1 MSSDDQGAAPHDEDG
16 SSAADRTTVRKELEK
31 LRQLAR
37 GLTPADLRS
46 GVWLARLV
54 SASLDSYVREADA
67 GYFDVRYP
75 GLTTDE
81 IIRARIRQSSRY
93 ASLEGALSAG
103 AYTGAVA
110 ATLGSGGSASPLTL
124 PAAGASF
131 VLDLLFLSHLQLR
144 LAHDIA
150 VLRRVP
156 LDLSDPEDLWK
167 LVRVAFAIKA
177 GVAGRGAVGKGVPAL
192 VRPILAKIFSGGG
205 AAGTRSLSVVG
216 RHLLQRNLVKF
227 SVPAVGVPLSM
238 AVNRWSVTVCG
249 RHADHV
255 FSLEG
260 RIADAARRM
269 TECTSHHS
277 ELLWVLW
284 LVIKSD
290 ALVQENERLLLKQ
303 VTALVGD
310 VDAELAAISTLRSTL
325 DVTEQQVWAR
335 LSAATEDLEALYEAG
350 VTAAA
355 VDGRV
360 NVNELVTLQKLAGCC
375 GVPYAEQQVRK
386 TALGYS

>member
-1 MSSDDQGAAPHDEDG
+1 
-16 SSAADRTTVRKELEK
+16 
-31 LRQLAR
+31 
-37 GLTPADLRS
+37 
-46 GVWLARLV
+46 
-54 SASLDSYVREADA
+54 
-67 GYFDVRYP
+67 
-75 GLTTDE
+75 
-81 IIRARIRQSSRY
+81 
-93 ASLEGALSAG
+93 
-103 AYTGAVA
+103 
-110 ATLGSGGSASPLTL
+110 
-124 PAAGASF
+124 
-131 VLDLLFLSHLQLR
+131 
-144 LAHDIA
+144 
-150 VLRRVP
+150 VLRGVP
-156 LDLSDPEDLWK
+156 LDLADPEDLWK
-167 LVRVAFAIKA
+167 LVRVAFAIRA

-192 VRPILAKIFSGGG
+192 VRPVLVKIFSGG

-216 RHLLQRNLVKF
+216 RLLLQRNLVKF

-238 AVNRWSVTVCG
+238 AVNRWSVTVAG
-249 RHADHV
+249 RHADEV

-269 TECTSHHS
+269 TERTSHHS

-290 ALVQENERLLLKQ
+290 ALVHENERLLLKQ

-310 VDAELAAISTLRSTL
+310 VDTELAAISTLRSTL

-350 VTAAA
+350 VVAAA

-360 NVNELVTLQKLAGCC
+360 NVNELTTLRKLAGCC
-375 GVPYAEQQVRK
+375 GVPYAEQQVRR

>member
-1 MSSDDQGAAPHDEDG
+1 MSNDDPGAAPHDDDG
-16 SSAADRTTVRKELEK
+16 LSAADHTTVREELER
-31 LRQLAR
+31 LRRLAR

-54 SASLDSYVREADA
+54 SASLGSYVRETDA

-75 GLTTDE
+75 DLTTDE
-81 IIRARIRQSSRY
+81 IIRARIQQASRY

-110 ATLGSGGSASPLTL
+110 ATIGSAGGASPLTL
-124 PAAGASF
+124 PAAAASF
-131 VLDLLFLSHLQLR
+131 VTDLLFLSHLQLR
-144 LAHDIA
+144 LAHDVA
-150 VLRRVP
+150 VLRGVP
-156 LDLSDPEDLWK
+156 LDLADPEDLWK
-167 LVRVAFAIKA
+167 LVRVAFAIRA

-192 VRPILAKIFSGGG
+192 VRPVLVKIFSGG

-216 RHLLQRNLVKF
+216 RLLLQRNLVKF

-238 AVNRWSVTVCG
+238 AVNRWSVTVAG
-249 RHADHV
+249 RHADEV

-269 TECTSHHS
+269 TERTSHHS

-290 ALVQENERLLLKQ
+290 ALVHENERLLLKQ

-310 VDAELAAISTLRSTL
+310 VDTELAAISTLRSTL

-350 VTAAA
+350 VVAAA

-360 NVNELVTLQKLAGCC
+360 NVNELTTLRKLAGCC
-375 GVPYAEQQVRK
+375 GVPYAEQQVRR